1 MCQAEVNSL
10 KPICVDHIGIAVK
23 SIDETLKLWEGV
35 LGIKCTG
42 REEVP
47 DQKVVT
53 AFLPLGDTEIELLEG
68 TSSDSPVT
76 QFLERRG
83 EGLHHIAI
91 RVESIEEAIRELK
104 ANGVR
109 LTDEKPR
116 YGAGGARIAFVH
128 PKAANG
134 VLLELSERKR

>member
-1 MCQAEVNSL
+1 M
-10 KPICVDHIGIAVK
+10 CVDHIGIAVR
-23 SIDETLKLWEGV
+23 SIDEALKLWEEV
-35 LGIKCTG
+35 LGVKCTG

-68 TSSDSPVT
+68 MSSDSPVT

-91 RVESIEEAIRELK
+91 GVENIEEAINELK
-104 ANGVR
+104 AEGIR
-109 LTDEKPR
+109 LIDEKPR
-116 YGAGGARIAFVH
+116 YGAGGARIAFIH

>member
-1 MCQAEVNSL
+1 
-10 KPICVDHIGIAVK
+10 
-23 SIDETLKLWEGV
+23 
-35 LGIKCTG
+35 
-42 REEVP
+42 
-47 DQKVVT
+47 
-53 AFLPLGDTEIELLEG
+53 
-68 TSSDSPVT
+68 SDSPVT

-104 ANGVR
+104 ANGIR